1 MLSITAEHNTF
12 FQKDITKIIYP
23 TSDFGY
29 FGHAWPLPSKKIM
42 PICLCLSACKKS
54 TSNQNQNQ
62 LSHFFLEIM

>member
-1 MLSITAEHNTF
+1 MLSITAEYNTF

-42 PICLCLSACKKS
+42 PICKNFYVYLHAK
-54 TSNQNQNQ
+54 NQ
-62 LSHFFLEIM
+62 LQIKIKTNYLTSF